1 MKKIIFLLVSIAL
14 FSSCNLI
21 VERKSYKFELR
32 QLDSSVNDSKSS
44 NAWFFI
50 AAGSYSENTSNE
62 SVVKVFA
69 KVDGMYR
76 LIKFPLE
83 MARINIDNS
92 ISGPNIQLVYRN
104 EIEISDERLL
114 NGCNYL
120 VDYYIINCP
129 EIYLPEKLIPIEI
142 K

>member
-21 VERKSYKFELR
+21 VERKSNKFELR
-32 QLDSSVNDSKSS
+32 QLDSSVSDSKSS

-92 ISGPNIQLVYRN
+92 ISSPNIQLVYRN

-114 NGCNYL
+114 NGYNYL